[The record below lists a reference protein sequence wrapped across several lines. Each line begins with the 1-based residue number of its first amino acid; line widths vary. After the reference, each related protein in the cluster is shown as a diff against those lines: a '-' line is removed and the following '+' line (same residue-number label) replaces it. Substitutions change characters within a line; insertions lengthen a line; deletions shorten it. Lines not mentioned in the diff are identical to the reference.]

1 MVKII
6 DMKTSS
12 SDMPNSSKKLYLSAL
27 SFCAKIL
34 ILSYTIPVLAINDDE
49 FDPIE
54 LPGGGGNPNNA
65 PAAPIDDWVIA
76 VLGISVVVMFFYFK
90 SRTKTKIE

>member
-1 MVKII
+1 M
-6 DMKTSS
+6 
-12 SDMPNSSKKLYLSAL
+12 LYATV
-27 SFCAKIL
+27 L
-34 ILSYTIPVLAINDDE
+34 IAQEDFEDDVP
-49 FDPIE
+49 D
-54 LPGGGGNPNNA
+54 NT